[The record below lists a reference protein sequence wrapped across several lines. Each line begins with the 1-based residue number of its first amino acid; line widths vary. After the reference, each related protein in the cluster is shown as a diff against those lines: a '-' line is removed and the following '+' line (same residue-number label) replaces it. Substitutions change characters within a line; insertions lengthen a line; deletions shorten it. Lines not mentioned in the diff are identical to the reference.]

1 LFPTSTSAIP
11 LLLEGLLSQPCT
23 VSVMSISTKLFTLA
37 PLTAIGFDGEAQGP
51 SDGGVE
57 PQFRPVSD
65 HPDVTSYTSNCP
77 LV

>member
-23 VSVMSISTKLFTLA
+23 VCVMSISRKLFTLL
-37 PLTAIGFDGEAQGP
+37 PFTVIGFDGEAEGP
-51 SDGGVE
+51 KVGDGE
-57 PQFRPVSD
+57 PQFKFVSD

-77 LV
+77 LA